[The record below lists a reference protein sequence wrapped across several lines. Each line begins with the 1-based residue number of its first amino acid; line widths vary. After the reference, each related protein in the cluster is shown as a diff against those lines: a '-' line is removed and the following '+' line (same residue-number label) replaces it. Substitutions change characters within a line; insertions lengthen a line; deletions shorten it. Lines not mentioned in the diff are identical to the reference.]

1 MNPDIDLELLTCFID
16 ETLDSLELWE
26 RCCFDLETR
35 GASTDILNALFRA
48 AHNIKGA
55 SRAVGLESFGAF
67 VHSIEDVIQSVQ
79 KSVIKCDSTVISFLL
94 KAQEVLAD
102 WAEKLK
108 EDQGYSPDTNE
119 LQATALKLLNKKI
132 VLEAVE
138 SIKPTVDSNVI
149 SSTEE
154 LDKLIAE
161 MQGQLSSPVVSAE
174 KPAENV
180 QQMMRAEAKP
190 KPPLNVETADKP
202 AAKSDETI
210 RVAASKLDE
219 LIQSIGELSIH
230 QAIVA
235 EAQKNGTMNSKIC
248 ANALALS
255 QKISKELHNKALSLR
270 MQPVQ
275 GLFQRLERVI
285 RDVARSQEKQIK
297 VVQIGTEVEL
307 DKTVIE
313 RITDPLIHVVRN
325 AVDHGIET
333 TEGRSQS
340 GKEQISILTLT
351 AQQDATDVCITVSD
365 DGRGIDPEKVRK
377 KAVEKGL
384 ISVDAQLSKEEL
396 INLIFLPGFSTAEK
410 VTDISGRGVG
420 MDVVMKAVQAL
431 QGNIQ
436 VSSELGKGSAFTL
449 RLPMSLSIVDA
460 LVVKIDEIKYAV
472 AMHELTEIIDLS
484 DMHIEASGNDGQML
498 DLRGQIIPV
507 AKLGRFLANQRGTKN
522 SSLFVNG
529 RPALLI
535 KETRGTVAF
544 EIDRIMGQQQIVVRP
559 LSEKLSGLG
568 EFSGCTILGDGE
580 PGMILSLNNLARSY
594 FNSTAQGARV

>member
-1 MNPDIDLELLTCFID
+1 MSNEIDLELLTCFID
-16 ETLDSLELWE
+16 ETIDSLALWE
-26 RCCFDLETR
+26 RCCFDLESKGGSPETF
-35 GASTDILNALFRA
+35 NALFRA

-55 SRAVGLESFGAF
+55 SRAVGLIDYGEF
-67 VHSIEDVIQSVQ
+67 VHKIEDVIQSLQ
-79 KSVIKCDSTVISFLL
+79 KGITAPDSSVITFLL
-94 KAQEVLAD
+94 QAQATLLD
-102 WAEKLK
+102 WAEHLRD
-108 EDQGYSPDTNE
+108 DQSYIPETQHLVALS
-119 LQATALKLLNKKI
+119 LKLLGKKEL
-132 VLEAVE
+132 VLEPSHSEKQIASE
-138 SIKPTVDSNVI
+138 NTENI
-149 SSTEE
+149 SSPEE
-154 LDKLIAE
+154 LDRLIAE
-161 MQGQLSSPVVSAE
+161 MQQQMTITEEPLSSPAPVESETKSKTASAD
-174 KPAENV
+174 
-180 QQMMRAEAKP
+180 AK
-190 KPPLNVETADKP
+190 LTS
-202 AAKSDETI
+202 KSDETI

-235 EAQKNGTMNSKIC
+235 EAQRTGTMNSKIS

-285 RDVARSQEKQIK
+285 RDVARAQTKNIQ
-297 VVQIGTEVEL
+297 VNHIGTEVEL

-325 AVDHGIET
+325 AVDHGVET
-333 TEGRSQS
+333 V
-340 GKEQISILTLT
+340 EQRAASEKASPAILTLT
-351 AQQDATDVCITVSD
+351 AQQDATDVCITISD
-365 DGRGIDPEKVRK
+365 DGRGIDPERVRN
-377 KAVEKGL
+377 KAIEKGL
-384 ISVDAQLSKEEL
+384 ISRDANLTKEEL

-420 MDVVMKAVQAL
+420 MDVVMKAIQAL
-431 QGNIQ
+431 QGSIQ
-436 VSSELGKGSAFTL
+436 VSSELGKGSSFTM

-460 LVVKIDEIKYAV
+460 LVVRVDEIKYAV

-484 DMHIEASGNDGQML
+484 GMHIEPTGQDGQML

-507 AKLGRFLANQRGTKN
+507 ARLGKFLTQQKTFKN
-522 SSLFVNG
+522 IVNKAG

-559 LSEKLSGLG
+559 LGEKLAGLD

-594 FNSTAQGARV
+594 FNSTSHEARR

>member
-1 MNPDIDLELLTCFID
+1 MSNEIDLELLTCFID
-16 ETLDSLELWE
+16 ETVDSLILWE
-26 RCCFDLETR
+26 RCCFDLESK
-35 GASTDILNALFRA
+35 GASPETLNALFRA

-55 SRAVGLESFGAF
+55 SRAVGMLGYGEF
-67 VHSIEDVIQSVQ
+67 VHKVEDVIQALQ
-79 KSVIKCDSTVISFLL
+79 KGHIRPDAEIVTFLL
-94 KAQEVLAD
+94 QAQATLLD
-102 WAEKLK
+102 WAEKLRDNQ
-108 EDQGYSPDTNE
+108 EYSPETQE
-119 LQATALKLLNKKI
+119 LVSRSLKLLGKRESLPEQRPASPKS
-132 VLEAVE
+132 VE
-138 SIKPTVDSNVI
+138 TESETI
-149 SSTEE
+149 SSAEE

-161 MQGQLSSPVVSAE
+161 MQLQMVAE
-174 KPAENV
+174 
-180 QQMMRAEAKP
+180 EAKTIPTIATKSEPQP
-190 KPPLNVETADKP
+190 KLIATEEAPTP
-202 AAKSDETI
+202 KSDETI
-210 RVAASKLDE
+210 RVAASKLDD

-230 QAIVA
+230 QAIVS
-235 EAQKNGTMNSKIC
+235 EAQRTGTMDSKIC
-248 ANALALS
+248 ANALSLS

-285 RDVARSQEKQIK
+285 RDVARSQSKAIK
-297 VVQIGTEVEL
+297 VAHIGTEVEL

-325 AVDHGIET
+325 AVDHGVES
-333 TEGRSQS
+333 EEQRKVS
-340 GKEQISILTLT
+340 GKDASSTLTLS

-365 DGRGIDPEKVRK
+365 DGRGIDPDKVRR
-377 KAVEKGL
+377 KAIEKGL
-384 ISVDAQLSKEEL
+384 ITPDANLSKEEI

-431 QGNIQ
+431 QGSIQ
-436 VSSELGKGSAFTL
+436 VSSELGKGSSFTM

-460 LVVKIDEIKYAV
+460 LVVRVDEIKYAV

-484 DMHIEASGNDGQML
+484 GMHIEPTGQDGQML

-507 AKLGRFLANQRGTKN
+507 ARLGKFLSQPKIFK
-522 SSLFVNG
+522 SSFNKAG

-559 LSEKLSGLG
+559 LSEKLSGLD

-594 FNSTAQGARV
+594 FNSTSQELRR

>member
-1 MNPDIDLELLTCFID
+1 MNSEIDLELLTCFID
-16 ETLDSLELWE
+16 ETIDSLEMWE
-26 RCCFDLETR
+26 RCCFDLESR
-35 GASTDILNALFRA
+35 GSAPEILSALFRA

-67 VHSIEDVIQSVQ
+67 VHSVEDVIQAIQ
-79 KSVIKCDSTVISFLL
+79 KSSIKVDPFTVGFLL
-94 KAQEVLAD
+94 KAQAVLTD
-102 WAEKLK
+102 WAERLRS
-108 EDQGYSPDTNE
+108 DQNYSPDTSE
-119 LQATALKLLNKKI
+119 LKNTAQKLLNKKESSEPI
-132 VLEAVE
+132 ISKEASPASE
-138 SIKPTVDSNVI
+138 VI

-154 LDKLIAE
+154 LDRLIAE
-161 MQGQLSSPVVSAE
+161 MQGELSIASEETQVASTPQPKIAVEKSE
-174 KPAENV
+174 PKPAIN
-180 QQMMRAEAKP
+180 Q
-190 KPPLNVETADKP
+190 NADKSTS
-202 AAKSDETI
+202 KSDETI

-230 QAIVA
+230 QAIVS

-248 ANALALS
+248 ANALSLS

-270 MQPVQ
+270 MQPIQ

-285 RDVARSQEKQIK
+285 RDVARSQDKSIK
-297 VVQIGTEVEL
+297 VAQLGTEVEL

-325 AVDHGIET
+325 AVDHGIESPG
-333 TEGRSQS
+333 GRIKS
-340 GKEQISILTLT
+340 GKDETSILTLT
-351 AQQDATDVCITVSD
+351 AQQDATDVCITVAD
-365 DGRGIDPEKVRK
+365 DGKGIDPERVRS
-377 KAVEKGL
+377 KAIEKGL
-384 ISVDAQLSKEEL
+384 ISAEAQLTRDEL

-436 VSSELGKGSAFTL
+436 VTSELGKGSAFTL

-460 LVVKIDEIKYAV
+460 LVVKVDEIKYAV

-484 DMHIEASGNDGQML
+484 DMHIEASGNEGQML

-507 AKLGRFLANQRGTKN
+507 AKLGRFLAQPKN
-522 SSLFVNG
+522 GRAPIIFQNG

-535 KETRGTVAF
+535 RETRGTVAF

-559 LSEKLSGLG
+559 LGEKLAGLG

-580 PGMILSLNNLARSY
+580 PGMILSLNNLARNY
-594 FNSTAQGARV
+594 FNSTTQGARI